1 MISCTRAVRS
11 VIKQEMLK
19 VKSLSS
25 LLYVNIRK
33 VCRFIVLLHCFAK
46 SNGDIHKFNYVV
58 VDLCL
63 F

>member
-33 VCRFIVLLHCFAK
+33 VCRFIALLHGFAK
-46 SNGDIHKFNYVV
+46 SNGHMYTQI
-58 VDLCL
+58 
-63 F
+63 